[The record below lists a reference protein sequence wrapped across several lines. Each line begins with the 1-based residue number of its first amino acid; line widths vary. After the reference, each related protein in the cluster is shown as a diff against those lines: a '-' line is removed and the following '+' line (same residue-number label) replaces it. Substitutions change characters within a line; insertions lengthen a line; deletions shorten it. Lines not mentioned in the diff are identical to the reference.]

1 MVDLGTTALSVSA
14 EEQEAIRAQIRAVMA
29 DEDLSMTDVARGA
42 AIPYGTF
49 SSWMGATYNGRG
61 DRVGAQAKRWIEA
74 RKIQQETRALAPS
87 APGFLM
93 TPSAEAFQNV
103 FAHAQHMVD
112 LAVITGGPGVGK
124 TMAAQAYR
132 ARTPNVWL
140 MTAEPCFATP
150 RMLLDDVSETLGI
163 PREYTAQM
171 ASRAVV
177 RKLRDSGA
185 LLIVDE
191 AQHLSTAALDQL
203 RTIHDLA
210 HVGVVLV
217 GNETIYARLE
227 GGTRTAAFAQ
237 LFSRVGFRLPRGA
250 KPLAK
255 DVDVLLDAWGV
266 QSTPERKLLHTIA
279 RKPGAL
285 RGMTKTLRMAHM
297 MAAAEHVPLADN
309 HILVAYRQLSAT
321 DLAEAA

>member
-1 MVDLGTTALSVSA
+1 MVDMGTTALTASA
-14 EEQEAIRAQIRAVMA
+14 EEQEAIRARIREAMKA
-29 DEDLSMTDVARGA
+29 EGLSMTDVARGA

-49 SSWMGATYNGRG
+49 SSWMGGTYQGRNE
-61 DRVGAQAKRWIEA
+61 RIGAQAKLWLEA
-74 RKIQQETRALAPS
+74 RVVQQETRALAPT
-87 APGFLM
+87 APGFQM
-93 TPSAEAFQNV
+93 TPSAKAFLDV

-150 RMLLDDVSETLGI
+150 RMLLDDVAETLGV
-163 PREYTAQM
+163 PREYTAQL

-210 HVGVVLV
+210 QVGIVLV

-237 LFSRVGFRLPRGA
+237 LFSRVGFRLPRGP
-250 KPLAK
+250 KPLGR
-255 DVDVLLDAWGV
+255 DVDMLLDAWGV
-266 QSTPERKLLHTIA
+266 AGELERKLLHTIA

-297 MAAAEHVPLADN
+297 LAASEQVGMTDN
-309 HILVAYRQLSAT
+309 HVLVAYRQLSAT
-321 DLAEAA
+321 ELTEAA